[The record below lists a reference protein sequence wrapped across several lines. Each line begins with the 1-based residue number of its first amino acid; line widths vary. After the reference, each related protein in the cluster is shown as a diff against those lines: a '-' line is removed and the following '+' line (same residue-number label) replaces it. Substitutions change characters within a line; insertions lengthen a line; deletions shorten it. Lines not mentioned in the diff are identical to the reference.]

1 MSHLMLV
8 ETPNPMST
16 QTGTERFWQEG
27 RRIDMNAFDQL
38 PRSVRDYLNEHTGF
52 YPVEDVL
59 YEHVNVHGGDEEL
72 TLVWLLEADE
82 MHDDIDL
89 MQLQIAC

>member
-1 MSHLMLV
+1 MSHLTLV

-27 RRIDMNAFDQL
+27 RRVDMNAFDQL
-38 PRSVRDYLNEHTGF
+38 PRVLRDYLNENTGF

-59 YEHVNVHGGDEEL
+59 YEHVNVHRGDAEL
-72 TLVWLLEADE
+72 TMVWLLEAEE
-82 MHDDIDL
+82 MHDTVDL